1 MEQTHYATQT
11 LQDTKATVN
20 AMKIGASQMKKEFKN
35 INLDQIEVIF
45 IFDKVQLQW
54 DLNTDPFNPSQDSSV
69 GSILAWY
76 RGGPGF
82 KSRQG

>member
-35 INLDQIEVIF
+35 INLDQIEVIH
-45 IFDKVQLQW
+45 IFWQGS
-54 DLNTDPFNPSQDSSV
+54 TTV
-69 GSILAWY
+69 GSEYWHFESK
-76 RGGPGF
+76 PG
-82 KSRQG
+82 

>member
-35 INLDQIEVIF
+35 INLDQIEVIH
-45 IFDKVQLQW
+45 IFWQGS
-54 DLNTDPFNPSQDSSV
+54 TTV
-69 GSILAWY
+69 GSEYWPFESK
-76 RGGPGF
+76 PG
-82 KSRQG
+82 